1 MRRTPL
7 TTATPVH
14 GDGSLATRF
23 FDNVTLSKKLY
34 GVSIAAFA
42 SKATTPTRVCGI
54 GYPTD
59 HTFHLG
65 SIGKAVNGLVYSQL
79 VAQRVIRPQDTLA
92 DYLPLDGTPAG
103 RATLESLLTHTSGL
117 PPTGETRIQGLGLTW
132 RMLTGRDPQPGTLD
146 VLLEHLRRIP
156 APSGHCGYSNLGGA
170 ALGHALAAA
179 AQTTYPHLIEE
190 YVARPLG
197 CPTMRVPRPSE
208 PDGPQDVPGSSILGF
223 RQTPW
228 TGEGYAPCGGIRA
241 SAEDMAILLKAVLV
255 TPLPGWDTAFQPLCP
270 ADGMFGS
277 QWDASIGA
285 GWFIEDDGLVWHTG
299 YAAGF
304 NSVVL
309 LDRTLGNGV
318 FLSAIDGPQGT
329 DPMPVARS
337 ILEALND
344 K

>member
-7 TTATPVH
+7 TTSTPAH
-14 GDGSLATRF
+14 GDRDLATLF
-23 FDNVTLSKKLY
+23 LENVTLSKKLY
-34 GVSIAAFA
+34 GVSIATFSSEAA
-42 SKATTPTRVCGI
+42 IPARMCGI
-54 GYPTD
+54 GYRTD

-79 VAQRVIRPQDTLA
+79 VAQQIIRPQDTLA
-92 DYLPLDGTPAG
+92 NYLPLDGAPAG

-117 PPTGETRIQGLGLTW
+117 PPTGEKRIQGLGLTW
-132 RMLTGRDPQPGTLD
+132 RLLTGRDPQPGSLN
-146 VLLEHLRRIP
+146 VLLEHLRRAP
-156 APSGHCGYSNLGGA
+156 ALSGHCGYSNLGGA

-179 AQTTYPHLIEE
+179 AQTTYPQLIED

-197 CPTMRVPRPSE
+197 CPTMRVPRPRE

-241 SAEDMAILLKAVLV
+241 SAEDMVILLRGLLN
-255 TPLPGWDTAFQPLCP
+255 TPLPGWGTAFQPLCA
-270 ADGMFGS
+270 ADGMFDS
-277 QWDASIGA
+277 PWDASIGA
-285 GWFIEDDGLVWHTG
+285 GWFIENDGLAWHTG

-309 LDRTLGNGV
+309 LDRTRGNGV

-337 ILEALND
+337 ILEALNEN
-344 K
+344 